1 MAGTTPGHDGKSRPR
16 RKPFTTRIKSR
27 PVRGYFT
34 LCLPGSPKVN
44 AGGACGAW
52 LPGRELLRISAS
64 TTASRDPHLLF
75 EVKTQPGITKGHV
88 CRGSR
93 SVCGLKHL
101 TSFAQWM
108 VQDASIGRCD
118 RWGPKLTC

>member
-1 MAGTTPGHDGKSRPR
+1 MLRLTGKVLKR
-16 RKPFTTRIKSR
+16 RIKTR
-27 PVRGYFT
+27 RACGYFT

-64 TTASRDPHLLF
+64 TTASRGPSSVLRSTL
-75 EVKTQPGITKGHV
+75 EPGITRTSPV
-88 CRGSR
+88 PELVE

-101 TSFAQWM
+101 TRFAQWM
-108 VQDASIGRCD
+108 VQDASPGRCD
-118 RWGPKLTC
+118 R